1 METEKLYTLQEARDF
16 LFSNKTQVKG
26 NHRNV
31 WVECVNEDH
40 DQAVADAIL
49 IFLNAL
55 DDSVRRDAMKIK
67 LTDLHGI
74 NRLSGTDEQ
83 GNHWREFHVDYL
95 AEQSDGVCSKCGKG
109 LSSGWMCLDGG
120 EEICGEHVEF

>member
-55 DDSVRRDAMKIK
+55 DKSVRSDDQK
-67 LTDLHGI
+67 G
-74 NRLSGTDEQ
+74 Q
-83 GNHWREFHVDYL
+83 G
-95 AEQSDGVCSKCGKG
+95 
-109 LSSGWMCLDGG
+109 
-120 EEICGEHVEF
+120 